1 MSTIKDAAQKVM
13 KKAVEAAP
21 DSWIPGGKP
30 DLLARQKHGL
40 IGTPVSRLDGPLKV
54 SGGARF
60 AAEFAMEGMVYAAV
74 AYSTIPKGR
83 IAEFDTRAAET
94 APGVVLVM
102 TYRNAPRM
110 KPAPVFMSAD
120 KAAAGDDLPV
130 MQDQEIHWNG
140 QPIAVVLA
148 ETQEQADYAKSL
160 IHAAY
165 ENEPAATAFKKAK
178 ADTSPGMFMG
188 QPL

>member
-1 MSTIKDAAQKVM
+1 MSSIKDVGQKVM
-13 KKAVEAAP
+13 KKAVEVAP
-21 DSWIPGGKP
+21 DSWIPVGKP

-54 SGGARF
+54 RGGARF

-83 IAEFDTRAAET
+83 IAELDTTVADT
-94 APGVVLVM
+94 APGVLLVM

-110 KPAPVFMSAD
+110 KPAPAFLSAD
-120 KAAAGDDLPV
+120 KAAGGDDLPV

-148 ETQEQADYAKSL
+148 EVADSCRLRKRAGSNRL
-160 IHAAY
+160 
-165 ENEPAATAFKKAK
+165 
-178 ADTSPGMFMG
+178 
-188 QPL
+188 